1 MWIASLSKPLLRYQ
15 KALLQFIINFTFDW
29 RLSLWK
35 LFMPPSTLRNIVLI
49 LAQGIGE
56 KKSSFYFASDIWNDV
71 MSETGKVCLHCFPK
85 FPYSQAFSSSPSC
98 TLKPAVLLMAFCC
111 SKLWI
116 MELAPFIQQIHDVSN
131 EQCFKYRIY
140 FYIFI
145 LPHFSQITRF
155 LLNL

>member
-56 KKSSFYFASDIWNDV
+56 KKSSFYFASDI
-71 MSETGKVCLHCFPK
+71 
-85 FPYSQAFSSSPSC
+85 
-98 TLKPAVLLMAFCC
+98 
-111 SKLWI
+111 
-116 MELAPFIQQIHDVSN
+116 
-131 EQCFKYRIY
+131 
-140 FYIFI
+140 
-145 LPHFSQITRF
+145 
-155 LLNL
+155 